1 MTRRVYPSGMPTL
14 RPDECRPLPPA
25 WSVAC
30 WLVPLATLAFQL
42 VTHRGYGY
50 FRDELYY
57 LASAEHLGFGY
68 VDHPPMIGV
77 VAWLVRSTLGDSLF
91 AVRLLPAVAH
101 AAMVALAARLA
112 REMGGGRAAQFL
124 AALATALAPVYL
136 GLCGYLSMNA
146 FDLVFWAALWL
157 IVARAL
163 RTGNPRLWLICGM
176 VAGAGL
182 QNKISVLFLGF
193 GVVAGLLLSGRW
205 RVLLTRHLWAG
216 GVIAGVI
223 FLPHIIWQW
232 QYGWPTLEFMANAT
246 REKNVSMP
254 PLAYLREQVIQMSV
268 LAAPLWMAGLA
279 ALLAGR
285 RCRVFRPIGWAYLAV
300 LAVMLATSAKPYYLA
315 PAYTALFAAGAVTV
329 EGIRLPVASRLARA
343 GAMLL
348 VLVSGI
354 ASAPLAKPVLSTDA
368 FVRYTGALGLMP
380 QLGERHEMGRLP
392 QHFADMN
399 GWPQLASNVAK
410 VFHALPEADRDRA
423 CIFAQNYGQA
433 GAIDVLGAPLGLP
446 RAISG
451 HNSYFLWG
459 PRGCTGE
466 VVIAIGG
473 DRRGYEGLFA
483 SVEQA
488 AVHRCTDCMPYENNL
503 PIWVARGAR
512 APFGEVWP
520 RVKRFI

>member
-1 MTRRVYPSGMPTL
+1 MLEL
-14 RPDECRPLPPA
+14 RPDQPRSLPAA

-30 WLVPLATLAFQL
+30 WLVPLATLALQL
-42 VTHRGYGY
+42 ATYRGYGF

-57 LASAEHLGFGY
+57 LASAEHLGLGY
-68 VDHPPMIGV
+68 VDHPPFIGLI
-77 VAWLVRSTLGDSLF
+77 AWLVRSTLGDSLF
-91 AVRLLPAVAH
+91 AARLLPAVAH
-101 AAMVALAARLA
+101 GATVALAARLA
-112 REMGGGRAAQFL
+112 REMGGARYAQFL

-136 GLCGYLSMNA
+136 GLSGYLSMNA

-163 RTGNPRLWLICGM
+163 RTGDPRLWLLFGM

-193 GVVAGLLLSGRW
+193 GVVAGLVLSGRW
-205 RVLLTRHLWAG
+205 RALQAWHLWAG
-216 GVIAGVI
+216 GAIAGVI
-223 FLPHIIWQW
+223 FLPHIFWQW
-232 QYGWPTLEFMANAT
+232 QYSWPTLEFMANAT

-268 LAAPLWMAGLA
+268 LAAPLWIAGLV

-285 RCRVFRPIGWAYLAV
+285 RLRVFRPIGWAYLAV
-300 LAVMLATSAKPYYLA
+300 LAVMLASSAKPYYLA

-329 EGIRLPVASRLARA
+329 EGIRRPVAGRLARV
-343 GAMLL
+343 GLMLL
-348 VLVSGI
+348 VLMSGI
-354 ASAPLAKPVLSTDA
+354 MSAPLAKPVLPTDA
-368 FVRYTGALGLMP
+368 FVRYTGALGLKP
-380 QLGERHEMGRLP
+380 ELGERHEMGRLP

-399 GWPQLASNVAK
+399 GWPELASNVAK
-410 VFHALPEADRDRA
+410 VFQALPAEDQARA

-433 GAIDVLGAPLGLP
+433 GAVDVLGARLGLP

-466 VVIAIGG
+466 VVIVLGG
-473 DRRGYEGLFA
+473 KRKDHEEVFA

-488 AVHRCTDCMPYENNL
+488 AVHTCVDCMPYENNL

-512 APFGEVWP
+512 VPLTAIWP
-520 RVKRFI
+520 RVKRFV

>member
-1 MTRRVYPSGMPTL
+1 
-14 RPDECRPLPPA
+14 
-25 WSVAC
+25 VAC
-30 WLVPLATLAFQL
+30 WLVPLATLALQL
-42 VTHRGYGY
+42 ATFRGYGF

-68 VDHPPMIGV
+68 VDHPPMIGL

-91 AVRLLPAVAH
+91 AARLLPAAAH
-101 AAMVALAARLA
+101 GATVALTAWLT
-112 REMGGGRAAQFL
+112 REMGGGRAAQVL
-124 AALATALAPVYL
+124 AALATALAPIYV
-136 GLCGYLSMNA
+136 GLCGILSMNP

-157 IVARAL
+157 IFARAL
-163 RTGNPRLWLICGM
+163 RTGDPRPWLLFGM

-193 GVVAGLLLSGRW
+193 GVVAGLVLSGRW
-205 RVLLTRHLWAG
+205 RALQAWHLWAG
-216 GVIAGVI
+216 GAIAGVI
-223 FLPHIIWQW
+223 FLPHVLWQW
-232 QYGWPTLEFMANAT
+232 QHGWPTLEFMANAT

-268 LAAPLWMAGLA
+268 LAAPLWIAGLV

-285 RCRVFRPIGWAYLAV
+285 RFRVFRPVGWAYLAV
-300 LAVMLATSAKPYYLA
+300 LAVMLVSNAKPYYLA

-329 EGIRLPVASRLARA
+329 EGIRRPVAGRLARA
-343 GAMLL
+343 GVMLL

-354 ASAPLAKPVLSTDA
+354 MSAPLAKPILPTDA
-368 FVRYTGALGLMP
+368 FVRYTGAIGVKP
-380 QLGERHEMGRLP
+380 ELGERHEMGRLP
-392 QHFADMN
+392 QHFADMI
-399 GWPQLASNVAK
+399 GWPELASNVAR
-410 VFHALPEADRDRA
+410 VFQALPPADQDRA

-433 GAIDVLGAPLGLP
+433 GAVDVLGAPLGLP

-466 VVIAIGG
+466 VVIALGG
-473 DRRGYEGLFA
+473 DRHGYEELFA

-488 AVHRCTDCMPYENNL
+488 AIHTCVDCMPYENNL
-503 PIWVARGAR
+503 PLYVLRGAR
-512 APFGEVWP
+512 VSLADIWP